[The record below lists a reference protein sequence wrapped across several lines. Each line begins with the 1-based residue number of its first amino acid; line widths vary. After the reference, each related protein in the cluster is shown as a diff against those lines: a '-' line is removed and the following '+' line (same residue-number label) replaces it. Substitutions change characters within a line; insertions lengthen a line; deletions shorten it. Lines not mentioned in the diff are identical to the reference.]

1 MAEIV
6 LERVREN
13 VEKYNFPE
21 VGNIT
26 ISIGVAEIKL
36 EEEIDAAIK
45 RADIALYEAKTTGRN
60 KVVLAQ

>member
-1 MAEIV
+1 MG
-6 LERVREN
+6 RVREN